1 MPCVLLSQWELEADY
16 FAQDFMS
23 GIIPVLFAEDPKAA
37 ELAILADEYTA
48 MKDLDR
54 INRSFFI
61 PESIDL
67 EAAFKV
73 VKKPRLGDAEYLFKT
88 ENLDRLFEQPPPRK
102 GIYLMSSI
110 SKIKYL
116 NCYQFCSW
124 RSVNQNTLT
133 VLTPINLISRLAH

>member
-1 MPCVLLSQWELEADY
+1 VLLSQWELEADY

-61 PESIDL
+61 PETIDL

-102 GIYLMSSI
+102 GILFNEFNIKDKIFELLPILLMAIGKPKYFDSI
-110 SKIKYL
+110 DT
-116 NCYQFCSW
+116 N
-124 RSVNQNTLT
+124 
-133 VLTPINLISRLAH
+133 

>member
-1 MPCVLLSQWELEADY
+1 VPCVLLSQWELEADY

-102 GIYLMSSI
+102 GNLFNEFNSKDKIFELLPILLMAIGKPKYFVSI
-110 SKIKYL
+110 DT
-116 NCYQFCSW
+116 N
-124 RSVNQNTLT
+124 
-133 VLTPINLISRLAH
+133 

>member
-23 GIIPVLFAEDPKAA
+23 GVIPVLFAEDPKEAQ
-37 ELAILADEYTA
+37 LAILADEYTA

-61 PESIDL
+61 PETIDL

-73 VKKPRLGDAEYLFKT
+73 VKNRGWGTPNTCSKRRTWTGCLS
-88 ENLDRLFEQPPPRK
+88 NLLRRK
-102 GIYLMSSI
+102 VVTFILS
-110 SKIKYL
+110 
-116 NCYQFCSW
+116 
-124 RSVNQNTLT
+124 
-133 VLTPINLISRLAH
+133 